1 MFYKNRVKVE
11 TLYIYIIHVDS
22 NDFGE
27 YILYMVNRTS
37 KQLMEPV
44 LSLAWILEVVSV
56 CCIVK

>member
-1 MFYKNRVKVE
+1 MFYKNLVKVE
-11 TLYIYIIHVDS
+11 TLYIYIIHVDG

-44 LSLAWILEVVSV
+44 LSLA
-56 CCIVK
+56 